1 MPELLVVLGKA
12 VLLALVLLG
21 TFANMTLIERK
32 LLGRFQIRRGP
43 NRVGPLGLLQP
54 IADAIKSIFKED
66 INVTLADKLV
76 YTLAPLIAISFAL
89 LAFGSIPAGPPN
101 SFLGADPWIFDLD
114 IGILFV
120 LAATSMGVYG
130 IFLAGWSSGSKYP
143 LLGGLR
149 SSAQVISYEL
159 GLGLSVLGL
168 IMIVGS
174 TNLRAIVEWQAGN
187 GWLILFQAVAFLT
200 FLVSSFA
207 ETNRT
212 PFDLPEAEQ
221 ELVAGYATEYSSIK
235 WALFQMAEYVNMITA
250 SAVMAT
256 LFLGGYRGPAFLEGL
271 VPGISSWPFVWLIL
285 KIAAFLFL
293 FIWVRA
299 TLPRMRYDRL
309 MQFGW
314 KLLFPVAL
322 LNALA
327 TAAFLGFL
335 PGRPLW
341 PLGLLGLAVVVAAL
355 ALNTGLSRRPRRLRR
370 APAPGGD

>member
-1 MPELLVVLGKA
+1 MPELIVVLAKA

-21 TFANMTLIERK
+21 TFANMTLVERK
-32 LLGRFQIRRGP
+32 LLGRFQIRLGP
-43 NRVGPLGLLQP
+43 NRVGPGGALQP

-66 INVTLADKLV
+66 IRVTLADKVV
-76 YTLAPLIAISFAL
+76 YGMAPLVAITFAL
-89 LAFGSIPAGPPN
+89 LAFGAIPAGPPN
-101 SFLGADPWIFDLD
+101 TFFGAHPWIFDLD

-120 LAATSMGVYG
+120 LGATSMGVYG

-149 SSAQVISYEL
+149 SSAQILSYEL
-159 GLGLSVLGL
+159 GQGLSVLGL

-174 TNLRAIVEWQAGN
+174 TNLRAIVEWQAAS
-187 GWLILFQAVAFLT
+187 GWMILFQTVAFLT

-256 LFLGGYRGPAFLEGL
+256 LFLGGYRGPAFLEGV
-271 VPGISSWPFVWLIL
+271 VPGISGWPFVWLFL
-285 KIAAFLFL
+285 KVALFLFL

-299 TLPRMRYDRL
+299 TLPRMRYDKL

-314 KLLFPVAL
+314 KVLFPVAL
-322 LNALA
+322 LNTMA
-327 TAAFLGFL
+327 TAAYLGFA
-335 PGRPLW
+335 PGGPLW
-341 PLGLLGLAVVVAAL
+341 PLGAAGAGILVL
-355 ALNTGLSRRPRRLRR
+355 ALVINTSSSRRPRPLRR
-370 APAPGGD
+370 APVPGGG